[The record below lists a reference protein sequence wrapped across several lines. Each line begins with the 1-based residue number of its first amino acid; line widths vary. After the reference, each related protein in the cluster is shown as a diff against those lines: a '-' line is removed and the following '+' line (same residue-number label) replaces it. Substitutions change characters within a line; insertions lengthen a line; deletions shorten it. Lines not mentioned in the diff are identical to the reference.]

1 MTEKY
6 TSEDG
11 NRYEATY
18 DPESGKWDTGY
29 TDAAGVWHDVP
40 VREMPLE
47 AFTEEQLEDLKY
59 SADAQLSPQQREAV
73 DKELHERAIDS
84 GEIHTYTTEDG
95 NRYEAS
101 QEPETGRWHTGY
113 TDQDGIWHDV
123 PAREMPLEA
132 FTAEQLEDLKY
143 SADAGLS
150 PQQREAVDKELHE
163 RAISPD
169 VDLVDPMPEPPVQPT
184 PLLFTQDYAHND
196 VPSPLLET
204 GETLINDDGI
214 EDRFEDALGRQDAT
228 RAAGGGWADQDRDGL
243 GNGLEDA
250 LSREAITQAADEGR
264 ADRDGIEDGFENAL
278 RRQDVTQPADDAV
291 FNDIR
296 AAFSPDEPSRTEPTS
311 DANDNEGSAPADV
324 QTGLEQGGPE
334 EPAPPMPGP
343 LEPLQTLNANLLDPI
358 APGPTL
364 DYGLVERIEQNPQ
377 LLNEIN
383 QNEDLAYALE
393 ADPTR
398 IEEFEQ
404 NLSLLPLDPMEP
416 SGDVTSLESFTE
428 PSYLTDPDIGGQDV
442 QSEDFQDDPTF
453 W

>member
-1 MTEKY
+1 MTEK
-6 TSEDG
+6 
-11 NRYEATY
+11 
-18 DPESGKWDTGY
+18 
-29 TDAAGVWHDVP
+29 
-40 VREMPLE
+40 
-47 AFTEEQLEDLKY
+47 
-59 SADAQLSPQQREAV
+59 
-73 DKELHERAIDS
+73 
-84 GEIHTYTTEDG
+84 YTTEDG

-101 QEPETGRWHTGY
+101 YGLIDGRWHTGY

-132 FTAEQLEDLKY
+132 FTDEQLGDLKY

-150 PQQREAVDKELHE
+150 PQQREAVVKELHE

-169 VDLVDPMPEPPVQPT
+169 VDLEDPMPEPPVQPP
-184 PLLFTQDYAHND
+184 PLLTLQDYAHND

-204 GETLINDDGI
+204 GETLVNDDGIEDGFEDALRRQDVTRAADAGRADQDGI
-214 EDRFEDALGRQDAT
+214 EDRFEDALSPQDAT

-250 LSREAITQAADEGR
+250 LSRQDITQVADDGR
-264 ADRDGIEDGFENAL
+264 LDRDGIEDGFENAL
-278 RRQDVTQPADDAV
+278 RRQDVAQPADDA
-291 FNDIR
+291 FSNDIR
-296 AAFSPDEPSRTEPTS
+296 AAFSPDEPSRTGPTS
-311 DANDNEGSAPADV
+311 DANDNEGSAPPDA
-324 QTGLEQGGPE
+324 QTDLEQGGPE
-334 EPAPPMPGP
+334 EPAPPVPGP

-393 ADPTR
+393 ADPAR

-404 NLSLLPLDPMEP
+404 NLSLLPPDPIEP
-416 SGDVTSLESFTE
+416 RGDVTSLGSFTE
-428 PSYLTDPDIGGQDV
+428 PSYLTDPEIEGQDV
-442 QSEDFQDDPTF
+442 QDQDFQDDPTF
-453 W
+453 